1 MLSYT
6 HIVIGVSASLALVE
20 PNNKAQSLVVIGA
33 ASVGSIA
40 SDLDVKINKYSIDAL
55 YGRFMVMVILA
66 AVALVDMQQRL
77 GIYNYYVSLKGPTLY
92 IGMFSFSLV
101 ILGCIFSSHRG
112 FSHSFLALGLL
123 TLSLVLI
130 DQLLALAFSIAFFS
144 HLLLDFLNKGKIKLL
159 FPMKDGFCL
168 NLFYSSKIAN
178 KIFFLIGCV
187 ILAKLLLIYL

>member
-112 FSHSFLALGLL
+112 FSHSFLALG
-123 TLSLVLI
+123 
-130 DQLLALAFSIAFFS
+130 
-144 HLLLDFLNKGKIKLL
+144 
-159 FPMKDGFCL
+159 FCL